1 MSTTQEVDS
10 WSFKYTN
17 NIQSEVPCMKPA
29 NEIIIFA
36 AHRCRYK
43 SKITKRKNCGFD
55 SNFGD

>member
-1 MSTTQEVDS
+1 MSDHIIRYQ
-10 WSFKYTN
+10 YTN
-17 NIQSEVPCMKPA
+17 KIQSEAPCMKPA
-29 NEIIIFA
+29 FEIIIFA